1 MKIEKNLILRLEKLA
16 RLELSESERFGMISD
31 LKNILDMVEKL
42 KEVDTTGIAPLI
54 YLNEDANQLR
64 EDEVKNELS
73 NEEAL
78 KNAPDRDGEF
88 FIVPK
93 VIPRVK
99 K

>member
-1 MKIEKNLILRLEKLA
+1 MKIDKNLILRLEKLA
-16 RLELSESERFGMISD
+16 RLELSESERSGMISD

-42 KEVDTTGIAPLI
+42 KEVDTMGIAPLI